1 MKYRISFV
9 YIFLSFI
16 FFTQIISK
24 EEIKKMP
31 ARKTVPVGPGDT
43 FINLD
48 LPNFY
53 VSMNTSSSFRKLET
67 NEDFLLIP
75 LNDRANE
82 IPLFTN
88 SFTLGVNGKIYKNIG
103 WDGAMSFI
111 QNGEQYVFSAIDSS
125 FSYKTRYRYISMPVR
140 INYTIKFGS
149 RFGCKLGVGIA
160 PLLFIN
166 YKQDQEWQ
174 TSEGSTGTNSI
185 KTNVGFNTAV
195 FNFSSYLYFIYRLPS
210 NFGLFVGPEYRYQLN
225 NSYEKTADY
234 KHYSRALGITFG
246 VYKSIN

>member
-24 EEIKKMP
+24 EEIKKTP
-31 ARKTVPVGPGDT
+31 AHKSVQVGAGDKV
-43 FINLD
+43 NLD

-53 VSMNTSSSFRKLET
+53 VSMNTSSSYRKLET

-75 LNDRANE
+75 LNERANE

-88 SFTLGVNGKIYKNIG
+88 SFSIGVNGKVYKNIG
-103 WDGAMSFI
+103 WDGAIAFI
-111 QNGEQYVFSAIDSS
+111 QNGEQYSFSDMDSS

-140 INYTIKFGS
+140 INYTFNFGS
-149 RFGCKLGVGIA
+149 KFGCKLGLGIA

-166 YKQDQEWQ
+166 YKQDQEWD
-174 TSEGSTGTNSI
+174 TTEGSNGSNSI
-185 KTNVGFNTAV
+185 KTNVGFNSAV